1 MDVGNNPRRIYAI
14 VRLAKAAEGF
24 EVKTVR
30 AVPYQSVGVAPY
42 MYPPSWLNEVVLQIS
57 TSGAPMHPRLQRIL
71 NGEVFAIQFGDA
83 VTICAIGMAHT
94 YFEYDAKLISS
105 CRRGIYG

>member
-14 VRLAKAAEGF
+14 VRLAKALEGF

-30 AVPYQSVGVAPY
+30 AVPYQSVGAVASAY
-42 MYPPSWLNEVVLQIS
+42 LLSILKDVAWQIS

-83 VTICAIGMAHT
+83 VTICAIGIA
-94 YFEYDAKLISS
+94 
-105 CRRGIYG
+105 RRFSL